1 MTGSAIG
8 VAVAYALQAPPL
20 VLFSST
26 ITGAAGNAL
35 GGPAGAFVAALIG
48 AEFGKLVSKE
58 TRLDII
64 VTTGVTVLSGVSVGA
79 VMGPIIGGLMTAM
92 GEVVMYATEL
102 APFAMGV
109 VVSVIVGM
117 VLTLPLSSA
126 ALSMMLGLEGI
137 AAGAAM
143 AGCCAHMIGF
153 AFMSFKENGW
163 SGVAAQGLGTS
174 MLQIPNIVK
183 NPWCLLP
190 PLIVSA
196 ITGPMSTLIFKMEN
210 SPIGAGMGTS
220 GLVGIIETFNTMG
233 GGINVYAGIL
243 ILYFVIPALL
253 TPLIAQF
260 MRSKGL
266 IKEGDLKL
274 RGLN

>member
-1 MTGSAIG
+1 
-8 VAVAYALQAPPL
+8 
-20 VLFSST
+20 
-26 ITGAAGNAL
+26 
-35 GGPAGAFVAALIG
+35 
-48 AEFGKLVSKE
+48 
-58 TRLDII
+58 
-64 VTTGVTVLSGVSVGA
+64 
-79 VMGPIIGGLMTAM
+79 
-92 GEVVMYATEL
+92 
-102 APFAMGV
+102 
-109 VVSVIVGM
+109 
-117 VLTLPLSSA
+117 
-126 ALSMMLGLEGI
+126 
-137 AAGAAM
+137 
-143 AGCCAHMIGF
+143 
-153 AFMSFKENGW
+153 MSFKENGW

-233 GGINVYAGIL
+233 GGLKVYAGIL
-243 ILYFVIPALL
+243 LLYFVIPALL
-253 TPLIAQF
+253 TPLIAQL